1 VPLTHQTHLQH
12 HKKQK
17 NKMTL
22 KQNQSKQEYQKNNA
36 PKTRTTLPKK
46 RRKKSKNAREQK

>member
-1 VPLTHQTHLQH
+1 
-12 HKKQK
+12 
-17 NKMTL
+17 MTL

-46 RRKKSKNAREQK
+46 KEEKKAKMLENKNNVE